1 MTYLQSLSND
11 ELETLANSLCVA
23 GDVEGE
29 EDCLR
34 EMLCRDFWPVAWLD
48 ELTEMAA

>member
-11 ELETLANSLCVA
+11 ELETLANSLCIE
-23 GDVEGE
+23 GDIDGE

-34 EMLCRDFWPVAWLD
+34 EMLRRNHFPTAWLD
-48 ELTEMAA
+48 ELLEMAA